1 MSRKRQLFANQ
12 KPFIRTNRS
21 LFPPKTTLFHPPPPI
36 ATSLNLL
43 STKEYSC
50 SFNLRSK
57 SLRCKAGTSHR
68 FKSLPAIPGKVVIPG
83 IAGYLMNAGCFSQQS
98 RIDRRFESSPGSR
111 EGRSPSGTFGSFR
124 TSEKNKIVS
133 LQEVSR
139 FSKPRFTAHRQQLR
153 TNKLKSFCRFAA
165 VSLPGRHTSCAFLPL
180 RGFLRRL
187 RRLLSAALPPFGC
200 LRQPAACANKRKNP
214 SDICLRDFW

>member
-1 MSRKRQLFANQ
+1 MALHELKKQPFFANKKLSFAQ
-12 KPFIRTNRS
+12 IFPFSHPKQSFSTLHLPFIPPLTYCLQRTHRS
-21 LFPPKTTLFHPPPPI
+21 F
-36 ATSLNLL
+36 AV
-43 STKEYSC
+43 C
-50 SFNLRSK
+50 FN
-57 SLRCKAGTSHR
+57 SLRCKAGISHR

-153 TNKLKSFCRFAA
+153 TNKLKSFFRLAA
-165 VSLPGRHTSCAFLPL
+165 VSLPGRHTPCAQITD
-180 RGFLRRL
+180 
-187 RRLLSAALPPFGC
+187 AARNFGQRFC
-200 LRQPAACANKRKNP
+200 AAACANKRKNP